1 MTASIL
7 HSVIEADR
15 RRINVQ
21 CKPRVSQRSGLAEQ
35 GVEFAQRFRAFYCDS
50 VSRVHFS
57 VQLCK
62 EEEEEE
68 EAVGRCS
75 LEKASSSL
83 LFRQA
88 PHLPWHSTVSSFAAL
103 LYYS

>member
-50 VSRVHFS
+50 VSRVQGGEDWRRALAD
-57 VQLCK
+57 VAWK
-62 EEEEEE
+62 
-68 EAVGRCS
+68 RCS
-75 LEKASSSL
+75 
-83 LFRQA
+83 
-88 PHLPWHSTVSSFAAL
+88 
-103 LYYS
+103 